1 MTDADALTAPRPHD
15 DRAEAALLG
24 AILTGHPLDRLNLT
38 ADDFYQARNGDI
50 WAHCQRIAD
59 SGRKPDATLVQAAL
73 GVHAIPY
80 LADLIAAAG
89 MGPNVPSYARVIA
102 GHADARRLM
111 DIALGVFQQASTG
124 TPAEQ
129 VTDYARTAL
138 DRLERRTGSV
148 HRLDEVIPGLL
159 DAIEKGGTRG
169 PALPWVALNRVLRGL
184 QPGRLYTVG
193 ARPGVGKSLFG
204 QAVAWHYAHH
214 HGRDVFVASLEMPA
228 QEYAMRFLAAESGV
242 TLRDL
247 ESGDLADWKWQMIAG
262 SVQKMQGVPLWLCD
276 DDTQTVRSIAANAK
290 TAARGGNLGLIVVD
304 YLQLLDPEN
313 KRAAEREQQV
323 ADITKRLKRTA
334 KRLHCPVVL
343 LAQLNRESVK
353 GTRRRPELSDLRESG
368 AIEQDSDAVILL
380 HRLDD
385 PDEQRRPDDPV
396 QLEAIVAKNRSGPS
410 RVSAQL
416 TVYGNLARLT
426 DRYIEEQTP

>member
-24 AILTGHPLDRLNLT
+24 AILIGHPLDRLNLT
-38 ADDFYQARNGDI
+38 ADDFYQTRNGDI
-50 WAHCQRIAD
+50 WAQCQRIAD

-80 LADLIAAAG
+80 LADLIGAAG
-89 MGPNVPSYARVIA
+89 MGPNVPSYARTIA

-124 TPAEQ
+124 TAAEQ

-169 PALPWVALNRVLRGL
+169 PALPWVTLNRVLRGL

-313 KRAAEREQQV
+313 KRAEREQQV

-353 GTRRRPELSDLRESG
+353 GPKRRPELSDLRESG

-426 DRYIEEQTP
+426 DRDIEEQTP

>member
-80 LADLIAAAG
+80 LADLIGAAG